1 MIKVIISILLLF
13 SCSHLLIGQ
22 KKTIYCIKQ
31 SYYHLN
37 EDGNDS
43 NQSKFLRTVWFDM
56 CKGTMSISKSWQFKR
71 NKECNLQM
79 LSYTNQ
85 IQKQSVDIT
94 WKEEDSSNKEFYTFH
109 SISYDSI
116 THKYHTFHAFVPEND
131 TIRVDFEKW
140 RIEKDSVIKE
150 IFQVDNSEGI
160 LSELQNWMINDRALN
175 DSLGVPNFP
184 ILDDLR
190 LTLLQMKKSAI
201 QSDPIDFFKPHPIT
215 FECGE
220 DKPKKY
226 IRKNSKRINISRN
239 GLFER
244 RFHQEGDI
252 ETIIDIYSVDQS
264 RIEN

>member
-1 MIKVIISILLLF
+1 MFKVIISILLLF
-13 SCSHLLIGQ
+13 SCLHPLIGQ
-22 KKTIYCIKQ
+22 KKAIYCIKQ
-31 SYYHLN
+31 SYYQSN
-37 EDGNDS
+37 EDENDS
-43 NQSKFLRTVWFDM
+43 SQSKFLRTVWFDM
-56 CKGTMSISKSWQFKR
+56 CNGTTSLSKSWQFKR

-85 IQKQSVDIT
+85 IQKQSFDIT
-94 WKEEDSSNKEFYTFH
+94 WKEEDKSNKEFFTFH

-150 IFQVDNSEGI
+150 IYQVDNSEGI
-160 LSELQNWMINDRALN
+160 LSELQNWMINDRTLN

-184 ILDDLR
+184 IFNDLH
-190 LTLLQMKKSAI
+190 LTLLQVKKSAI
-201 QSDPIDFFKPHPIT
+201 QSEPIDFFKPHAIT
-215 FECGE
+215 FECGV

-244 RFHQEGDI
+244 RFRQEGNI
-252 ETIIDIYSVDQS
+252 ETIIEIYSVGQS

>member
-13 SCSHLLIGQ
+13 SCLHPLTGQ

-43 NQSKFLRTVWFDM
+43 SQSKFLRTVWFDM
-56 CKGTMSISKSWQFKR
+56 CNGTTSISKSWQFRR
-71 NKECNLQM
+71 NRECNLQM

-85 IQKQSVDIT
+85 IQKQSFDIT
-94 WKEEDSSNKEFYTFH
+94 WKEKDTSNEEFYTFH

-116 THKYHTFHAFVPEND
+116 SHKYHTFHAFVPEND
-131 TIRVDFEKW
+131 TIQVDFEKW

-150 IFQVDNSEGI
+150 IFRVDNSERI

-175 DSLGVPNFP
+175 DSLSVPNFP

-190 LTLLQMKKSAI
+190 LTLLQVKKSEVQPGQI
-201 QSDPIDFFKPHPIT
+201 NFFEPHASG

-220 DKPKKY
+220 EKPKKY

-244 RFHQEGDI
+244 RFHRENDI
-252 ETIIDIYSVDQS
+252 ETIIDIYYVDHS
-264 RIEN
+264 RIAD